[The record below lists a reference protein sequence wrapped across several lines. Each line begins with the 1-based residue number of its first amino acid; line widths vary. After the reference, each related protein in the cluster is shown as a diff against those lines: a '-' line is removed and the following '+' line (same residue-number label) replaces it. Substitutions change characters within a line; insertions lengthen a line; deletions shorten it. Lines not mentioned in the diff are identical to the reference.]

1 MGITKFVLKRPVT
14 AVLSILCL
22 IVFGFQSLS
31 GMSMELTPDMDMSMM
46 IIFTTYSGASPEDVN
61 ELITK
66 PLEDA
71 VGTLSG
77 LDSISSTSSEGSSMI
92 MLEYEYGTDMDE
104 AYDDLKKKVD
114 QVSNMELPDDVDTP
128 TIIEMNSNSGSDIS
142 LVVDHPGKD
151 SLYNY
156 VNNDIIPEFEKLSDV
171 AEVSIRG
178 GSEEYIRIE
187 LIEEKV
193 KQYGLTMSSIASDIA
208 ASDVSYP
215 AGNTTVG
222 SQELSLSTKMN
233 YDTEESLKDIPL
245 TTSSNDIVYLADVA
259 NIYRASDT
267 ENSIARYNGEDTIS
281 ISISKQQSSTAMALS
296 DAVNKVIDTLTRQD
310 PELSITVIDDSANS
324 ISESLMSVA
333 ETLVLAI
340 LISMV
345 IIWLFLGDLKA
356 SLIVGSSIP
365 VSILFCLIC
374 MNAMG
379 LTLNV
384 ITMCALTL
392 GVGMMVD
399 NSIVVMES
407 CFRATA
413 SRESGFVEYMR
424 DALEGT
430 NIVAASVLA
439 STVTTCVVFLPL
451 AMLKGMTGQLLGP
464 LGYTI
469 VFAMAASLLSSISVV
484 PLCYMLYRPKEK
496 ETAPLL
502 RPVIRLQGSYR
513 KIMKV
518 ILPKKKTVM
527 VISVLLLAAA
537 FQLAGQLDTELMAS
551 DDKGQVSIVVE
562 TRPGLKT
569 ASIDKIVKQVENIIV
584 QHQDLD
590 AYMTSAGGNGMMS
603 GDSASIT
610 AYLKDDRKMSTEE
623 VAAQWKKELQDI
635 ADCNITVD
643 VSGSMSMMSSFG
655 ESYETII
662 QGADYDQ
669 VTEVSNK
676 IVSELMTRPEVTK
689 VHSDAENSSPVVE
702 VTVDAAKAKAVGL
715 TASSIG
721 NTLYQ
726 MISGIEA
733 TELDIDGDSITVKV
747 EYPDGTYDTLDQ
759 VKGIVL
765 STGTGSS
772 VLLTDVAEVGFKDS
786 PASIRRENKQYKVTI
801 SAEYT
806 ELADKGSSMKLTQE
820 VVQPNL
826 TETVTTGLNS
836 MDQSMNEE
844 FTAIFEAIAL
854 AVFLIFVV
862 MAMQF
867 ESPKFSLMVMVTIPF
882 SLIGSF
888 GLLWLADSAISMV
901 SLIGFLMLIGTVV
914 NSGILYVDTVNQY
927 RDTMDRDTALIEAG
941 ATRMR
946 PILMT
951 TLTTIIS
958 MIPMAFGWGSS
969 GEMTKGLALVN
980 IGGLTASTLLSLL
993 MLPVF
998 YCIMSR
1004 TPKEQKNREK
1014 KSLKKAQ
1021 NRAIKK
1027 AFKKPGDSPGQK
1039 AGGHEANK

>member
-22 IVFGFQSLS
+22 IVFGFRSLM

-46 IIFTTYSGASPEDVN
+46 IIFTSYSGASPEDVN

-66 PLEDA
+66 PLEDS
-71 VGTLSG
+71 VSTLSG

-114 QVSNMELPDDVDTP
+114 QVANMELPDDVDTP
-128 TIIEMNSNSGSDIS
+128 SIMEMNSNSGADIS
-142 LVVDHPGKD
+142 LVIDHPGKD

-156 VNNDIIPEFEKLSDV
+156 VNNDILPEFEKLSDV

-187 LIEEKV
+187 LIDEKV
-193 KQYGLTMSSIASDIA
+193 QQYGLTMSSIASDIA
-208 ASDVSYP
+208 AADLSYP
-215 AGNTTVG
+215 AGSTSVG
-222 SQELSLSTKMN
+222 NQELSLTTKMN
-233 YDTEESLKDIPL
+233 YDTEDALKDIPL
-245 TTSSNDIVYLADVA
+245 TTSSSDIVYLADVA
-259 NIYRASDT
+259 NIYRASDSGD
-267 ENSIARYNGEDTIS
+267 SIARYNGEDTIS
-281 ISISKQQSSTAMALS
+281 LSISKQQSSTAMALS
-296 DAVNKVIDTLTRQD
+296 EAVHEVIDSLTRQD
-310 PELSITVIDDSANS
+310 PELSITVIDDSADS

-340 LISMV
+340 IISMV

-384 ITMCALTL
+384 ITLCALTL

-407 CFRATA
+407 CFRVTA
-413 SRESGFVEYMR
+413 SKESGFVEYMK

-430 NIVAASVLA
+430 NIVAASVVA

-451 AMLKGMTGQLLGP
+451 AMLTGMTGQLLGP

-469 VFAMAASLLSSISVV
+469 VFSMAASLLSSISVV

-496 ETAPLL
+496 NTAPLS
-502 RPVIRLQGSYR
+502 RPIARLQDSYR
-513 KIMKV
+513 RIMKV
-518 ILPKKKTVM
+518 VLPKKKTVM
-527 VISVLLLAAA
+527 VISVLLLFAS
-537 FQLAGQLDTELMAS
+537 FKLAGQLDTELMAS
-551 DDKGQVSIVVE
+551 DDNGQVSITIE
-562 TRPGLKT
+562 TRPGMKT
-569 ASIDKIVKQVENIIV
+569 AKIDEIVKQAEAIIV
-584 QHQDLD
+584 QHEDLD
-590 AYMTSAGGNGMMS
+590 AYMTSAGGSGIMS
-603 GDSASIT
+603 GDSSSIT

-635 ADCNITVD
+635 PDCNITVD

-669 VTEVSNK
+669 VTEVTNT

-702 VTVDAAKAKAVGL
+702 ITVDAAKAKAYGL

-721 NTLYQ
+721 STVSQ
-726 MISGIEA
+726 MVSGIEA
-733 TELDIDGDSITVKV
+733 TDLDIDGESVTVQV
-747 EYPDGTYDTLDQ
+747 EYPEGTYDTLDQ

-765 STGTGSS
+765 STGSGSS
-772 VLLTDVAEVGFKDS
+772 VLLTDVADVSFKDS
-786 PASIRRENKQYKVTI
+786 PASIRREDKQYKVTI

-806 ELADKGSSMKLTQE
+806 ELADQGTSMKLTQE

-826 TETVTTGLNS
+826 TETVTTGINS
-836 MDQSMNEE
+836 RDQSMNEE

-888 GLLWLADSAISMV
+888 SLLWLADSAISMI

-914 NSGILYVDTVNQY
+914 NAGILYVDTVNQY
-927 RDTMDRDTALIEAG
+927 RNTMDRDTALIEAG

-980 IGGLTASTLLSLL
+980 IGGLTASTILSLL

-1004 TPKEQKNREK
+1004 TPKEQEK
-1014 KSLKKAQ
+1014 QEQKSLKKAQ
-1021 NRAIKK
+1021 NRGKK
-1027 AFKKPGDSPGQK
+1027 NGLKKLGSKLSRKPEDHNENQ
-1039 AGGHEANK
+1039 